1 VTWYIRLSSGLVS
14 VTGGGGSLEMGMYM
28 SSREGW
34 IEPGW
39 RGLRRER
46 RKHGLFVVVM
56 VLGLMGFVE
65 WAISAHDTR
74 NMFAEYA
81 SAMR

>member
-1 VTWYIRLSSGLVS
+1 MTWYIRLCSGLVS

-56 VLGLMGFVE
+56 GFMGFVE
-65 WAISAHDTR
+65 CAISAHDTR
-74 NMFAEYA
+74 NMFAE
-81 SAMR
+81 